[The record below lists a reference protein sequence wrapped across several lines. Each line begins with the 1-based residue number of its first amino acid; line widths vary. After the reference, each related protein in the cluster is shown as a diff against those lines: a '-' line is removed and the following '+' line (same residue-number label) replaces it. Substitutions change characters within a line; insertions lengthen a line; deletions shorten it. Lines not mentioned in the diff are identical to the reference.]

1 MQKDDLRTFRDLTV
15 MFMKSP
21 DGSEIVGEEE
31 PRGKVQ
37 RCGKLGKRSRK
48 AFPAGG
54 GGGGTFSPAG

>member
-1 MQKDDLRTFRDLTV
+1 MQKGYLRTSFRDLTV

-21 DGSEIVGEEE
+21 DGSEVVGEEE

-37 RCGKLGKRSRK
+37 RCGNLGKRSRK

-54 GGGGTFSPAG
+54 GGGTSSPPG